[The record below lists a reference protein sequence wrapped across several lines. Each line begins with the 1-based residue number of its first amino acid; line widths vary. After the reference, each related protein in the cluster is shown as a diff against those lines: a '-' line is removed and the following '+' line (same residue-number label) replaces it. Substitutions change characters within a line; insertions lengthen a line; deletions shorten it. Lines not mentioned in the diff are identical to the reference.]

1 MITHP
6 WILKCGEADE
16 TVLLQLIA
24 GYLEG
29 GRAVLLAGCTDRYV
43 AGVAENGSRPDFNPA
58 RLLELRLFRED
69 SELWAHRSAVGSPF
83 SWRIADDNA
92 LKDNVKDLTPG
103 FFASADNYRVERVQR
118 LDADPS
124 ASGAGSLMTLGGG
137 RYSLPVTD
145 EDTIRV
151 VTYLDYDENGIA
163 RAVDVRMKGFELE
176 GGNRA

>member
-16 TVLLQLIA
+16 TVLLQLID

-43 AGVAENGSRPDFNPA
+43 AGVAENGSCPDFNPA

-69 SELWAHRSAVGSPF
+69 SELWAHRSVVGRPF
-83 SWRIADDNA
+83 SWRIADDNT
-92 LKDNVKDLTPG
+92 LKETVKDLTPG
-103 FFASADNYRVERVQR
+103 FFADADNYRVERVQR
-118 LDADPS
+118 LDVDPS

-137 RYSLPVTD
+137 RYNLPITD

-163 RAVDVRMKGFELE
+163 RAVDVRMKGFERE